1 MGVPVVTLTGN
12 VHMSRVGASILQA
25 AGLDRMVARD
35 DDAYVRIAVELA
47 NDARG
52 RRTLRAELRG
62 QIAASVLLGHAKFT
76 RGLEAHCRQAWRA
89 WCGAAV

>member
-1 MGVPVVTLTGN
+1 MGVPVVTLAGN

-76 RGLEAHCRQAWRA
+76 REFEAHCRQAWRA